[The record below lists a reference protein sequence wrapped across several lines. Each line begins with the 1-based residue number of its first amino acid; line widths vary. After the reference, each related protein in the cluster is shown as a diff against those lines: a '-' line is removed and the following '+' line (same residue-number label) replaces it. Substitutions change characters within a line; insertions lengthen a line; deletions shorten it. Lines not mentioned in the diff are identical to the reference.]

1 MENEEEM
8 RKAVSLQE
16 LEKARDRKRKR
27 DKIQQSSYFKCFYEA
42 DYLVF
47 KGFCF
52 FLYGAYGGFIP
63 YLPLY
68 FKQLFLGA
76 SYAGIIVG
84 IRPLIQCIGA
94 PFWGVIADRYHAGR
108 IIFLGS
114 VIAWIVKAFVILA
127 VRPHDQHCIEMYS
140 NKTANVS
147 YVYAY
152 DLWTETK
159 QEEKW
164 VVLPLDNPIIIE
176 KNKIAVVEE
185 HEIKHAP
192 DESLPKEVLEN
203 SGPLDQKGKT
213 KKGRRTYKHQAY
225 PEKEVLD
232 EKMPSKMSRRSEQL
246 ARRVKNK
253 TKADD
258 DVLYESEIKIDL
270 NENKQ
275 NEALSSKITHVVEV
289 YKEELNASVTFI
301 TNIDTKEVDFM
312 FVLFMIIIIVGE
324 FLESPTYALSDASLL
339 KRLGDDR
346 EYYGRIRMWGSLGWA
361 VASAMVGLLIN
372 YSTFKLCQVVQNN
385 YIIAFYV
392 FVGFVAAAFAN
403 SLWFR
408 FSYDDEKKFEDIGK
422 VAPML
427 LSLRHTSF
435 LLATLYT
442 GFCYG
447 ILVHFVNWY
456 IDDIGGSSAIMGA
469 AGAAREISALIMFAM
484 SATTLQALGNV
495 NSMVLCLLVYI
506 ICFICYSILDD
517 PWVAVALEVLDG
529 GTYGLVWSTCVNY
542 MSAVGSSL
550 GVIETTQGKTQPA
563 AS

>member
-246 ARRVKNK
+246 ARRVMNK

-258 DVLYESEIKIDL
+258 DVLYESEVKIDL

-563 AS
+563 AG

>member
-8 RKAVSLQE
+8 RKSVSLQE

-176 KNKIAVVEE
+176 KNKIAVVAE

-246 ARRVKNK
+246 ARRVMNK

-258 DVLYESEIKIDL
+258 DVLYESEVKIDL

-289 YKEELNASVTFI
+289 YKEELNASVTFM